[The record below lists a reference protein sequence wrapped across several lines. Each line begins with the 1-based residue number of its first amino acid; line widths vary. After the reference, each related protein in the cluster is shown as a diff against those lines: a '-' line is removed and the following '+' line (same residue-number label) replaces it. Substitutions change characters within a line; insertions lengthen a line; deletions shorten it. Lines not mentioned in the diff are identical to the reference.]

1 MSSCV
6 SFQVER
12 VVEAFST
19 EGTKIAFHVAVAFHV
34 SVQESLQA
42 ESLLADFAL
51 ELAVLLG
58 PHRLRFLRLGTG
70 RKIERQGVLDPVS
83 TVDQLQRGVGWN
95 SEPLLDDGDPHLQAG
110 DAADVILLIRRGRR
124 ALLPRRL
131 HLATAGAW

>member
-12 VVEAFST
+12 VVEAFSA
-19 EGTKIAFHVAVAFHV
+19 EGTKIALHVAVAFHV

-42 ESLLADFAL
+42 ETLLADFAL
-51 ELAVLLG
+51 ELAILLG

-70 RKIERQGVLDPVS
+70 RKIERQRVLDPVT

-95 SEPLLDDGDPHLQAG
+95 AKLEISKFRMSCISVFSID
-110 DAADVILLIRRGRR
+110 
-124 ALLPRRL
+124 
-131 HLATAGAW
+131 